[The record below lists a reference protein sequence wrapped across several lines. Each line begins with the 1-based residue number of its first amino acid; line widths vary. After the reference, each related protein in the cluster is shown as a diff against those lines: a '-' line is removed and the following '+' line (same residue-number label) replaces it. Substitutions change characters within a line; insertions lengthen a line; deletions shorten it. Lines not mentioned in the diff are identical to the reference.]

1 MCDITLINKLLHN
14 SNITVLKLYTNKPAC
29 EAYAHTKII
38 FSDEEQ
44 IETMIPYVYRRSH
57 LELQTENEI
66 ADYLKKI
73 KGYFAKDKINQ
84 WVAEQQKLFQTTSL
98 QKKNI
103 QKQFLNILIE
113 NATKEVLQ
121 EDLPQNSNP
130 QKVIQNLKD
139 NGINGKGGYI
149 ISVLRGHKDNGY
161 KTRYWLLP
169 LPQTEGIVYEKMSS
183 RFKEKSIN
191 LLNKIDAFEGKVTTI
206 GLLPDH
212 KFSEIRW
219 DPNVPEDNN
228 DDLTEEE
235 IKQKF
240 QLLTNQRNQQKREV
254 CRHCYRT
261 GERGSI
267 FGIKFFYEGNDK
279 WDESIPET
287 GKDAEKGCI
296 GCPWY
301 DIQEWRTRL
310 QQLINA
316 STKKI

>member
-1 MCDITLINKLLHN
+1 MCDITLINKLLFD
-14 SNITVLKLYTNKPAC
+14 SNITVLGLYPNNPAY

-44 IETMIPYVYRRSH
+44 IETMIPYVYRRSY
-57 LELQTENEI
+57 LNLSTEKEI
-66 ADYLKKI
+66 AEYLKKI
-73 KGYFAKDKINQ
+73 KDHFAKDKINQ
-84 WVAEQQKLFQTTSL
+84 WVAEQESLFQSQQDL
-98 QKKNI
+98 NIRKDFLKVLLKNI
-103 QKQFLNILIE
+103 
-113 NATKEVLQ
+113 TKEVLQ
-121 EDLPQNSNP
+121 DEFHSNNNP

-139 NGINGKGGYI
+139 DGINGNGGYI
-149 ISVLRGHKDNGY
+149 ISVLRGNKNNGK

-169 LPQTEGIVYEKMSS
+169 LPPAEGIVYEKMSPKF
-183 RFKEKSIN
+183 RKKALN
-191 LLNKIDAFEGKVTTI
+191 ALNKLDAFEGKKATI

-212 KFSEIRW
+212 KFPEIRW
-219 DPNVPEDNN
+219 DSNVPEDNN
-228 DDLTEEE
+228 DDLSEDE
-235 IKQKF
+235 IKRKF
-240 QLLTNQRNQQKREV
+240 QLLTTQRNQQKREV